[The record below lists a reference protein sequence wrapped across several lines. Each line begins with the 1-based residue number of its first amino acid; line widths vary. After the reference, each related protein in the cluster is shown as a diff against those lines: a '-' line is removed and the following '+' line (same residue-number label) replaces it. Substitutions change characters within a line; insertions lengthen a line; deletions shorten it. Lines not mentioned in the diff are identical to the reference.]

1 MEVSSCGV
9 PVLDDQP
16 DFQRD
21 SGGRSGSADVIDLRE
36 YKSAKDP
43 LPITFHR
50 RELDMILWI
59 YGRMVGEGEWRDYA
73 LDHTRDVAIFSVFK
87 RSGEMPLF
95 QIIKNPKL
103 AQKQGAFSVV
113 NTAGKVLK
121 RGHDLKQVLK
131 VFDKTLK
138 LVDT

>member
-1 MEVSSCGV
+1 M
-9 PVLDDQP
+9 VLEREQQLTDQP
-16 DFQRD
+16 DLRRD
-21 SGGRSGSADVIDLRE
+21 SNRRTDSADVIDLRE

-43 LPITFHR
+43 LPVTFHR

-73 LDHTRDVAIFSVFK
+73 IDHLRDVAVFSVFK
-87 RSGEMPLF
+87 RSGELPLY

-103 AQKQGAFSVV
+103 AAKQGAFSVV
-113 NTAGKVLK
+113 NTSGKVLK

-131 VFDKTLK
+131 VFDKTLR
-138 LVDT
+138 LIDT

>member
-1 MEVSSCGV
+1 MRGAI
-9 PVLDDQP
+9 LDDQP
-16 DFQRD
+16 DLQRGS
-21 SGGRSGSADVIDLRE
+21 SGRNGSAEVIDLGE

-43 LPITFHR
+43 LPVTFHR

-59 YGRMVGEGEWRDYA
+59 YGRMVGEGEWKDYA
-73 LDHTRDVAIFSVFK
+73 LDHLRDVAVFSVFK

-103 AQKQGAFSVV
+103 SQKQGAYSVV